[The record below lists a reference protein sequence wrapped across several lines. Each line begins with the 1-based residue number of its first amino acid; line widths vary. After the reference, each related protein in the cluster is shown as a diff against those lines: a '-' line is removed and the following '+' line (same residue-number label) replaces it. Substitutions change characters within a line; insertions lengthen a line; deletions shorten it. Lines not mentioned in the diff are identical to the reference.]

1 MRGCATVLG
10 KFFEVMSNPA
20 PPLKPTSNSVAGD
33 TFTPL
38 LLKKVLGAALGAV
51 VTGLVLAPSP
61 AQALTACASV
71 TTTLTAAQSCTIDD
85 GGTTYSISLQTGTF
99 PNAFPS
105 PSTTTMFWWGDAIKA
120 GSAASAVGGAFGF
133 PNPIYSNPTGPLFAY
148 AIHGPPPISIISRGI
163 WTYGGMGYNIELATS
178 PSTTQT
184 WATSYSQPAPAGP
197 AASVPG
203 PLPVLGVA
211 AAFGFS
217 RKLRKRTKRSTN
229 SAAGTLGA

>member
-1 MRGCATVLG
+1 MAAV
-10 KFFEVMSNPA
+10 
-20 PPLKPTSNSVAGD
+20 PL
-33 TFTPL
+33 
-38 LLKKVLGAALGAV
+38 
-51 VTGLVLAPSP
+51 LAPSP

-85 GGTTYSISLQTGTF
+85 NGTTYRISLQTGTF
-99 PNAFPS
+99 PNALAS
-105 PSTTTMFWWGDAIKA
+105 PTTMFLWGDAIKA
-120 GSAASAVGGAFGF
+120 GRAASAVGGAFGF
-133 PNPIYSNPTGPLFAY
+133 PNPIYPAPPPPVSTATGPLFAY
-148 AIHGPPPISIISRGI
+148 AIHGATSLSIISRGI
-163 WTYGGMGYNIELATS
+163 WLGGIMPHLRYRDTWAT
-178 PSTTQT
+178 STTQT
-184 WATSYSQPAPAGP
+184 WAYSQPAPAGP

>member
-1 MRGCATVLG
+1 M
-10 KFFEVMSNPA
+10 K
-20 PPLKPTSNSVAGD
+20 
-33 TFTPL
+33 L
-38 LLKKVLGAALGAV
+38 LLVLSVGAMAAV
-51 VTGLVLAPSP
+51 PLLAPSP

-85 GGTTYSISLQTGTF
+85 GGTTYYISLQTGTF

-120 GSAASAVGGAFGF
+120 GSAASAVRMAFGVF
-133 PNPIYSNPTGPLFAY
+133 PNLAPYIKAGAVPNYGDFLSKDVDYRIGPLFAY
-148 AIHGPPPISIISRGI
+148 STQTVDVNIA
-163 WTYGGMGYNIELATS
+163 YKGYHAFQASCCGTLSYPAALGLTGEGETRTWATS
-178 PSTTQT
+178 S
-184 WATSYSQPAPAGP
+184 TSYSQPAPAGP

>member
-1 MRGCATVLG
+1 MAAV
-10 KFFEVMSNPA
+10 
-20 PPLKPTSNSVAGD
+20 PL
-33 TFTPL
+33 
-38 LLKKVLGAALGAV
+38 
-51 VTGLVLAPSP
+51 LAPSP

-85 GGTTYSISLQTGTF
+85 NGTTYFISLQTGTF

-133 PNPIYSNPTGPLFAY
+133 PNPIYPAPPPPVSTATGPLFAY

>member
-1 MRGCATVLG
+1 M
-10 KFFEVMSNPA
+10 K
-20 PPLKPTSNSVAGD
+20 
-33 TFTPL
+33 L
-38 LLKKVLGAALGAV
+38 LLVLSVGAMAAV
-51 VTGLVLAPSP
+51 PLLAPSP

-85 GGTTYSISLQTGTF
+85 GGTTYYISLQTGTF

-120 GSAASAVGGAFGF
+120 GSAASAVGGAFGVF
-133 PNPIYSNPTGPLFAY
+133 PNPPFTYNYIGPLYAY
-148 AIHGPPPISIISRGI
+148 SPPLGLWALETR
-163 WTYGGMGYNIELATS
+163 
-178 PSTTQT
+178 T
-184 WATSYSQPAPAGP
+184 WATSRLLAPYYSQPAPAGP

>member
-1 MRGCATVLG
+1 M
-10 KFFEVMSNPA
+10 K
-20 PPLKPTSNSVAGD
+20 
-33 TFTPL
+33 L
-38 LLKKVLGAALGAV
+38 LLVLSVGAMAAV
-51 VTGLVLAPSP
+51 PLLAPSP

-85 GGTTYSISLQTGTF
+85 NGTTYSISLQTGTF

-105 PSTTTMFWWGDAIKA
+105 PSPTTMFWWGDAIKA

-148 AIHGPPPISIISRGI
+148 SPGAQSTGPITLSRGI
-163 WTYGGMGYNIELATS
+163 WNSINPIYSGTLYPDTWATS

-184 WATSYSQPAPAGP
+184 WAYSQPAPAGP

>member
-1 MRGCATVLG
+1 M
-10 KFFEVMSNPA
+10 K
-20 PPLKPTSNSVAGD
+20 
-33 TFTPL
+33 L
-38 LLKKVLGAALGAV
+38 LLVLSVGAMAAV
-51 VTGLVLAPSP
+51 PLLAPSP

-85 GGTTYSISLQTGTF
+85 GGTTYYISLQTGTF

-105 PSTTTMFWWGDAIKA
+105 PSNTTMFWWGDATKAGLAANAVMMAFGVFPNLPPYIAIKA
-120 GSAASAVGGAFGF
+120 GSAASVRLSLDV
-133 PNPIYSNPTGPLFAY
+133 NYRIGPLFAY
-148 AIHGPPPISIISRGI
+148 STQNVDVNIAYRDYNAFQSQGLPQGSPDWSCCGTLGPPVLGLTGEGETR
-163 WTYGGMGYNIELATS
+163 
-178 PSTTQT
+178 T
-184 WATSYSQPAPAGP
+184 WATSSTSPPP
-197 AASVPG
+197 VSAASVPG